1 MKQQQEIVNAD
12 TSNTTNSDVTSPQR
26 SHSAGDVIDDTDV
39 DAPFLV
45 TARDTT
51 DVDLDILLDDDVDAT
66 SATFTA
72 SGATVTSTP
81 SRVNIKQVTSYLK
94 FMSYGCVLSHKVTT
108 QRLIAVAFDKFS
120 TDRS

>member
-12 TSNTTNSDVTSPQR
+12 TSDTANGDVTSPQR

-81 SRVNIKQVTSYLK
+81 SRVNNPKQVTSYLK
-94 FMSYGCVLSHKVTT
+94 FNKNIIYSCILNF
-108 QRLIAVAFDKFS
+108 LCFLAFGIS
-120 TDRS
+120 